1 MKRSTLLVTALLA
14 TGLSLAAIGI
24 RAAVDT
30 PRTLMSPDIH
40 QGLKRDVEAATR
52 LALAECR
59 DQAGVDREV
68 CKAEAR
74 AAERVALADLAARY
88 HGTHAAQEEAVAARA
103 KASFDVAK
111 VRCTAKSADARVD
124 CLRQARA
131 ERTRLLAEG
140 RPSAT

>member
-24 RAAVDT
+24 RVAVDT

-40 QGLKRDVEAATR
+40 HGFKRDVEAATR
-52 LALAECR
+52 LALAKCR
-59 DQAGVDREV
+59 DQAGVDRDV

-88 HGTHAAQEEAVAARA
+88 HGTHAAQEEAVAVRA

-124 CLRQARA
+124 CLKAARDA
-131 ERTRLLAEG
+131 RTRLLAEG